1 MTRGAVAAKGR
12 SHQMV
17 ELHPAQSDVFK
28 DMFVTNSCRFQN
40 ICASRGWGKS
50 VYAGAAAAK
59 AVEILTKM
67 PPGTPNRNV
76 SLIAPT
82 HSQASDIYYP
92 LLAYQFGLLNYATKS
107 SRRDGTFFFGNE
119 VLLKIWSAE
128 AIERMRGTGQYFVVA
143 DEFASWEVPN
153 TTLEDAWESIIWPC
167 IDTRWP
173 GQGKGLIISTPRGMD
188 YFYDLHQKELISEE
202 WKSYHYT
209 YRDSPYLDTK
219 TIEAN
224 KALMDP
230 LKFAREY
237 EASFEDSGAQVF
249 YPFDR
254 KIHVDR
260 DLPYFRQGETVN
272 AMIDFNIGV
281 MATCFVATR
290 GNQIHILDE
299 STGKRDTPELA
310 GFIHDKFLADASLEH
325 RVLGFP
331 DPSGRSRK
339 TSAAVGR
346 TDFSILEAHKIH
358 CLARHK
364 APPIVDSV
372 AAVNRKLLNARG
384 NVELY
389 IHPRCVNTIKSLE
402 RTVWLERNPDTA
414 QIDKSG
420 GHEHW
425 SDGLRYGIEYLY
437 PVGAT
442 GRRVSYNPKR
452 RLF

>member
-1 MTRGAVAAKGR
+1 MSGATAAKN
-12 SHQMV
+12 STKQMV
-17 ELHPAQSDVFK
+17 ELHPAQSEIFR
-28 DMFVTNSCRFQN
+28 DMFVNSGTRFQVA
-40 ICASRGWGKS
+40 CASRGFGKS

-59 AVEILTKM
+59 AIEILTKM

-82 HSQASDIYYP
+82 HSQATDIYYP
-92 LLAYQFGLLNYATKS
+92 LLAYQFGLLEYATKS
-107 SRRDGTFFFGNE
+107 SRRDGTFFFGDE

-128 AIERMRGTGQYFVVA
+128 AIERMRGTGQFFVVC
-143 DEFASWEVPN
+143 DEFASWEVPG

-173 GQGKGLIISTPRGMD
+173 KQGMGIIISTPRGMD
-188 YFYDLHQKELISEE
+188 YFYDLYQKELTSNE

-209 YRDSPYLDTK
+209 YKDSPYLDNE

-254 KIHVDR
+254 KIHIDPT
-260 DLPYFRQGETVN
+260 LPDFRRGEVIH
-272 AMIDFNIGV
+272 AMIDFNVGI
-281 MATCFVATR
+281 MATVCVAIR
-290 GNQIHILDE
+290 GNQIHVVDE

-310 GFIHDKFLADASLEH
+310 QFLYDKYLSDASLEH
-325 RVLGFP
+325 KILGYP
-331 DPSGRSRK
+331 DPSGRSRR

-346 TDFSILEAHKIH
+346 TDFSILEAHKVR
-358 CLARHK
+358 CLARSK
-364 APPIVDSV
+364 APPIIDSV
-372 AAVNRKLLNARG
+372 AAVNRKLMNARG

-425 SDGLRYGIEYLY
+425 TDGLRYGIEYLF
-437 PVGAT
+437 PVNAG

-452 RLF
+452 LL